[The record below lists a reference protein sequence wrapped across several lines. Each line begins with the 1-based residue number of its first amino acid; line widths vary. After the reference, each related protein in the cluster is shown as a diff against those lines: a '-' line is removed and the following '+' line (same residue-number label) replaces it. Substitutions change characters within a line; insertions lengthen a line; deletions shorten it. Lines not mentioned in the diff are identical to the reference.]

1 MRKASVS
8 RATAESQISLEL
20 ELDGHGE
27 ATLESPVP
35 FLDHMLRQL
44 ARHGGLDLEL
54 RATGDVETGA
64 HHTVEDI
71 GICLGSAIDRALG
84 ERRGIERYGSAF
96 CPLDEALA
104 QAVVDLGGR
113 PFFVLDP
120 PFPNVHIGNFNAD
133 LTFDFFQ
140 ALATHARATIHLR
153 ILYGRNE
160 HHKIEAAFKAFALAL
175 RQAIGLRSHDATR
188 VPSTKEHLD

>member
-1 MRKASVS
+1 MRNATVS
-8 RATAESQISLEL
+8 RSTAESQIQLVLEL
-20 ELDGHGE
+20 EGSGAAKLQ
-27 ATLESPVP
+27 SPVP
-35 FLDHMLRQL
+35 FLDHMLHQL
-44 ARHGGLDLEL
+44 ARHGGFDIEL
-54 RATGDVETGA
+54 QATGDVETGA

-71 GICLGSAIDRALG
+71 GICLGTALDRALG
-84 ERRGIERYGSAF
+84 DRRGIERYGSAF

-104 QAVVDLGGR
+104 QVVVDLGGR

-120 PFPNVHIGNFNAD
+120 PFPNVQIGNFNAD
-133 LTFDFFQ
+133 LTYDFFQ
-140 ALATHARATIHLR
+140 ALATHARATVHVR

-175 RQAIGLRSHDATR
+175 RQAVGIRAHDRER